1 MSPWF
6 EILGKKNE
14 EREAAMPGH
23 GDHWSTL
30 YDVDSYIQEG
40 IARDCQEATL
50 ICKAP
55 CRDVK
60 HGTERAEA
68 VVCLRRGSPRLA
80 NQILLVSDSPA
91 RSHYLFSAYPVA
103 LEGITYPLTIRRV
116 EPWEYGVE
124 GWIHAAVTEEDVS
137 VTFFDTMFFTGS
149 ADLQPGSVVEYSLAG
164 LAYRLAPIRMRSFA
178 VRTGA
183 LWEME
188 RQRRLEEG
196 ESEERADR
204 PVDVHMTGA
213 AIFLPRDGDQC
224 DEAQFQGVIEA
235 INVFDHD
242 DQKVY
247 RLEMVLMRPGDD
259 EFRLPVYV
267 SERALEGYV
276 PRNGDDVEGSMWV
289 QGRQIEAESVPNMEA
304 RIESI
309 IIE

>member
-1 MSPWF
+1 
-6 EILGKKNE
+6 
-14 EREAAMPGH
+14 MPGH
-23 GDHWSTL
+23 GDHWSAL
-30 YDVDSYIQEG
+30 YDLDSYIHEG

-50 ICKAP
+50 TCKAP

-60 HGTERAEA
+60 HGTDRAEE

-80 NQILLVSDSPA
+80 NQILLASDSPA

-103 LEGITYPLTIRRV
+103 LDGIVHSLRIQRV
-116 EPWEYGVE
+116 EPWEYGIE

-137 VTFFDTMFFTGS
+137 ITFFDTMFFTGS
-149 ADLQPGSVVEYSLAG
+149 AALQPGSVAEYSLAG
-164 LAYRLAPIRMRSFA
+164 LAYRLAPIRMRAFA

-196 ESEERADR
+196 EAEEQADR

-213 AIFLPRDGDQC
+213 AIFLPREGDQC

-235 INVFDHD
+235 IDVFDHD
-242 DQKVY
+242 DQKIY

-259 EFRLPVYV
+259 EFRLPVFV

-276 PRNGDDVEGSMWV
+276 PRLGDDVEGAMWI
-289 QGRQIEAESVPNMEA
+289 QGRQVNVGGLPSMETE
-304 RIESI
+304 IESI
-309 IIE
+309 VIE

>member
-1 MSPWF
+1 
-6 EILGKKNE
+6 
-14 EREAAMPGH
+14 MPGH

-30 YDVDSYIQEG
+30 YDVDSYVHEG

-55 CRDVK
+55 CMDVK
-60 HGTERAEA
+60 NGTERAEE
-68 VVCLRRGSPRLA
+68 VVCLRRGSSSLA
-80 NQILLVSDSPA
+80 NQVLLMSDSRA
-91 RSHYLFSAYPVA
+91 KSHYLFSAYPVA
-103 LEGITYPLTIRRV
+103 LKGITYPLTIRRI
-116 EPWEYGVE
+116 EPWEYGIE
-124 GWIHAAVTEEDVS
+124 GWIHASVTEEDVS
-137 VTFFDTMFFTGS
+137 ITFFDTMFFTGS
-149 ADLQPGSVVEYSLAG
+149 SELQPGNVVEYSLAG

-188 RQRRLEEG
+188 KQRRLEEG
-196 ESEERADR
+196 ESEEQADR

-213 AIFLPRDGDQC
+213 AIFLPREGDQC

-235 INVFDHD
+235 IDVFDHD
-242 DQKVY
+242 RQKVY

-276 PRNGDDVEGSMWV
+276 PCHGDDVEGAMWV
-289 QGRQIEAESVPNMEA
+289 QGRQTEAEDVSTMEA
-304 RIESI
+304 GIESI
-309 IIE
+309 VIE

>member
-1 MSPWF
+1 MSLWF
-6 EILGKKNE
+6 EILGKNKGK
-14 EREAAMPGH
+14 EAAMPGH

-30 YDVDSYIQEG
+30 YDVDNYIHEG
-40 IARDCQEATL
+40 IVRDCQEATL
-50 ICKAP
+50 VCKAP
-55 CRDVK
+55 CKDVK
-60 HGTERAEA
+60 HGTERSEE

-80 NQILLVSDSPA
+80 NQILLVSDSIA
-91 RSHYLFSAYPVA
+91 RSHYLFSAYPVVVD
-103 LEGITYPLTIRRV
+103 GISYPVTIRRV
-116 EPWEYGVE
+116 EPWEHGIE
-124 GWIHAAVTEEDVS
+124 GWIHAAVTNDDVS
-137 VTFFDTMFFTGS
+137 VTFFDTMYFNGS
-149 ADLQPGSVVEYSLAG
+149 ATLQPGSVVEYSLAG

-188 RQRRLEEG
+188 RQRRLEGG
-196 ESEERADR
+196 ESEDEADR

-213 AIFLPRDGDQC
+213 AIFLPSEGDQC

-235 INVFDHD
+235 IDVFDHD

-267 SERALEGYV
+267 SERVLEGYV
-276 PRNGDDVEGSMWV
+276 PRLGDDVEGAMWV
-289 QGRQIEAESVPNMEA
+289 QGRQTEAAGLPAMEA
-304 RIESI
+304 GIESI